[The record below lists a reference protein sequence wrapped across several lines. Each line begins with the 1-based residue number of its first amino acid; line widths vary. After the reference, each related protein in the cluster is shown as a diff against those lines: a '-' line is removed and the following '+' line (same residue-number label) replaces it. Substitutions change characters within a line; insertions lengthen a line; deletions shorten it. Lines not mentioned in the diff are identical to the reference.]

1 MNSSILQLKEQFS
14 GHRGEKILIHRQL
27 TVNKFLDNYPDFL
40 NTLVNE
46 FSTKFKDT
54 NLNNEIQT
62 GNVSSVEKL
71 RDLHMQLLIET
82 PEYEVWKNLHDLID
96 SKKRGVNFIIENTQN
111 LLREFAEDW
120 VSQGKT
126 TEFDLCEF
134 TWSDVKTESFS
145 KKEKKN
151 KSPSTVQN
159 MLKNTIPNK
168 QTVVDDLATDLCK
181 LENDKNATE
190 QFSRLNDLTTYIDAN
205 EDWGYIVSI
214 QKKIHDIM
222 YSSGSSDGGFE
233 LSLTEEHIKAQWFPQ
248 RQGRIKQFILE
259 TGEEEEKASE
269 IVERLEILKNVQYV
283 LEYKTDGLDSNGKSR
298 LRRFPCEQ
306 DILIYDPVTGIVYDC
321 GEAKSNYND
330 LGHADKQL
338 LRDKTIILRTMLS
351 NTGEGKEG
359 GEKTT
364 LEGSS
369 EFQQYIDDKMIK
381 STYIAKNKYNVD
393 TPLFVPEKCT
403 PLLNSYSGFI
413 VTKEAQPCR
422 LAVPS
427 TIEFQIANWLYSSKA
442 ASDEFVQ
449 ENIDKIIDSLNYKSI
464 ETICGERD
472 VFVITS

>member
-1 MNSSILQLKEQFS
+1 M
-14 GHRGEKILIHRQL
+14 
-27 TVNKFLDNYPDFL
+27 
-40 NTLVNE
+40 
-46 FSTKFKDT
+46 
-54 NLNNEIQT
+54 
-62 GNVSSVEKL
+62 
-71 RDLHMQLLIET
+71 
-82 PEYEVWKNLHDLID
+82 
-96 SKKRGVNFIIENTQN
+96 
-111 LLREFAEDW
+111 
-120 VSQGKT
+120 
-126 TEFDLCEF
+126 
-134 TWSDVKTESFS
+134 
-145 KKEKKN
+145 
-151 KSPSTVQN
+151 
-159 MLKNTIPNK
+159 
-168 QTVVDDLATDLCK
+168 
-181 LENDKNATE
+181 
-190 QFSRLNDLTTYIDAN
+190 
-205 EDWGYIVSI
+205 
-214 QKKIHDIM
+214 
-222 YSSGSSDGGFE
+222 
-233 LSLTEEHIKAQWFPQ
+233 
-248 RQGRIKQFILE
+248 
-259 TGEEEEKASE
+259 
-269 IVERLEILKNVQYV
+269 
-283 LEYKTDGLDSNGKSR
+283 DSNGKSR